1 MNKETI
7 RRHGLLT
14 AGCVLLLLTTMT
26 VLTRAQTPAKPQP
39 DAKPQPAAKSQ
50 PVEGTYEGELVAD
63 GVATLPFTLIVKKDG
78 EKLTTEVKDG
88 GDLNITGITLN
99 GEDVTLAATHQDRPF
114 ELPGKLN
121 ETGMGGKWEAGGYS
135 GTWSAKRR
143 ADK

>member
-1 MNKETI
+1 MNKETT
-7 RRHGLLT
+7 RQHRLLT

-26 VLTRAQTPAKPQP
+26 VLTHAQTAAKPQP
-39 DAKPQPAAKSQ
+39 PQPAAKPQ

-63 GVATLPFTLIVKKDG
+63 GVGTVPFTLIVKKDG
-78 EKLTTEVKDG
+78 EKLMTEVKDG

-121 ETGMGGKWEAGGYS
+121 EAGMGGKWEAGGYS

-143 ADK
+143 GDK

>member
-1 MNKETI
+1 MMKTHRLI
-7 RRHGLLT
+7 LAACALSLLT
-14 AGCVLLLLTTMT
+14 AALTY
-26 VLTRAQTPAKPQP
+26 AQTTAKP
-39 DAKPQPAAKSQ
+39 KPI
-50 PVEGTYEGELVAD
+50 EGTYEGELVAD

-78 EKLTTEVKDG
+78 EKLMTEVKDG
-88 GDLNITGITLN
+88 GDLNITGIILN